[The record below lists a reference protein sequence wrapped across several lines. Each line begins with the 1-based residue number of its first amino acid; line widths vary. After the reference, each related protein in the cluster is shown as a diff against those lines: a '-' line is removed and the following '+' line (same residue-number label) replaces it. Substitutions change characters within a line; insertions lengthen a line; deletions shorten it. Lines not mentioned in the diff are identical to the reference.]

1 MDRVFIVL
9 SYVCPF
15 SMAENGDVDSVEPM
29 EQGDTATET
38 METEERTEDYQK
50 LVDYGISEKVASEL
64 NKIYKSGKLTKRPW
78 FTSRSLLNPKILPI
92 VNYFRRDLKVVCT
105 QENIPEEIWGGKL
118 LEMTLQM

>member
-1 MDRVFIVL
+1 MHLNETIEYKLNSLSRFTQILCIVVEKLLLMDRVLIVL

-50 LVDYGISEKVASEL
+50 LIDYGISEKVASEL
-64 NKIYKSGKLTKRPW
+64 DKIYKSGKLTKR
-78 FTSRSLLNPKILPI
+78 L
-92 VNYFRRDLKVVCT
+92 
-105 QENIPEEIWGGKL
+105 
-118 LEMTLQM
+118 

>member
-1 MDRVFIVL
+1 MTFAKTRLNETIEYKLNSLSRFTHILCIVVEKLLLMDRVLIVL

-64 NKIYKSGKLTKRPW
+64 DKIYKSGKLTKRP
-78 FTSRSLLNPKILPI
+78 
-92 VNYFRRDLKVVCT
+92 
-105 QENIPEEIWGGKL
+105 
-118 LEMTLQM
+118 